1 MVSFLGL
8 LPRTLTTFLFA
19 LTALLRFYGNSE
31 SVPIPRFPLTYLQ
44 WSFWAFIAATTALV
58 VNLGLEWHAGHQRR
72 YREAEA
78 REIAIETRE
87 VAVETREITNRTRDV
102 AVETREIAARE
113 RDRAAY
119 RTRLQTKCLAAIM
132 GCQLAPNPRSKQRLR
147 DLLTLLEEYSDL
159 L

>member
-31 SVPIPRFPLTYLQ
+31 SVPISRFPLTYLQ

-58 VNLGLEWHAGHQRR
+58 VNLGLEWHTGHQRR

-87 VAVETREITNRTRDV
+87 IAIETRETG
-102 AVETREIAARE
+102 ARE

-119 RTRLQTKCLAAIM
+119 RARLQTKCLAAIM
-132 GCQLAPNPRSKQRLR
+132 GCQLAPNPRSEQRLR